1 MSDLQTQMK
10 QAVAEAAVAQIR
22 DGMVVGLG
30 SGSTAAL
37 MIQGL
42 GARLAAGQL
51 HDIVGVTT
59 SFQGEVLAAELGIPL
74 RALNAIDRIDLAID
88 GADEVDPSF
97 QLIKGGGACHV
108 QEKLVAD
115 RAERFIVVVDSTKL
129 VQRLNLDFLLPVEV
143 LPGAWVQ
150 VQSRLKSMGGVAEL
164 RMATRKAGPVVT
176 DQGNLVLDVRFEA
189 GISDPIAL
197 ERDINNLPG
206 VLENGLF
213 VNLADEVLVGE
224 INDGV
229 VDLPIAEYPDGS
241 VFTPEGLPSVGD
253 VPDAEA
259 MHAQECTGPFNE
271 ATAVRAAVTQE
282 ITQGGEVRTVSVGDA
297 RGIHDSEHTTHE
309 NASLD
314 PTREA

>member
-42 GARLAAGQL
+42 GARLAAGEL

-88 GADEVDPSF
+88 GADEVDPAF

-176 DQGNLVLDVRFEA
+176 DQGNLVLDVRFDA
-189 GISDPIAL
+189 GISDPFAL

-224 INDGV
+224 ISDGV
-229 VDLPIAEYPDGS
+229 AGVRSLER
-241 VFTPEGLPSVGD
+241 VG
-253 VPDAEA
+253 
-259 MHAQECTGPFNE
+259 
-271 ATAVRAAVTQE
+271 
-282 ITQGGEVRTVSVGDA
+282 
-297 RGIHDSEHTTHE
+297 
-309 NASLD
+309 
-314 PTREA
+314 

>member
-129 VQRLNLDFLLPVEV
+129 VQCLNLDFLLPVEV

-197 ERDINNLPG
+197 ECDINNLPG

-229 VDLPIAEYPDGS
+229 AGVRSLER
-241 VFTPEGLPSVGD
+241 VG
-253 VPDAEA
+253 
-259 MHAQECTGPFNE
+259 
-271 ATAVRAAVTQE
+271 
-282 ITQGGEVRTVSVGDA
+282 
-297 RGIHDSEHTTHE
+297 
-309 NASLD
+309 
-314 PTREA
+314 

>member
-1 MSDLQTQMK
+1 MTDLQTQMK

-22 DGMVVGLG
+22 NGMVVGLG

-59 SFQGEVLAAELGIPL
+59 SFQGEVLAAELGISL

-129 VQRLNLDFLLPVEV
+129 VQCLNLDFLLPVEV

-189 GISDPIAL
+189 GISDPIVL

-229 VDLPIAEYPDGS
+229 AGVRSLER
-241 VFTPEGLPSVGD
+241 VG
-253 VPDAEA
+253 
-259 MHAQECTGPFNE
+259 
-271 ATAVRAAVTQE
+271 
-282 ITQGGEVRTVSVGDA
+282 
-297 RGIHDSEHTTHE
+297 
-309 NASLD
+309 
-314 PTREA
+314 